1 MNQDFKVSYNALRQV
16 YGEGGY
22 SNIAINEA
30 LENEPNCSPGFV
42 RYVVKEVLRHSFA
55 LDYKIASLSKNGMR
69 GMKSKTKVLLRLG
82 IFLLDQVDSIPDGVC
97 VHEIVEL
104 AGKVNRPNKGFING
118 VLRSYLRRDKSILL
132 PAGED
137 RKSLSIQYSCH
148 ENLIRLLQDQYGNR
162 EALRILDAY
171 NQPVPVA
178 IRNNPLQ
185 RSRRQLLEK
194 LREQGVD
201 AEAAEET
208 ENGILIQSGSIIR
221 NDLFQ
226 SGGYSIQG
234 ISSQQAISALAPK
247 PGERVLDMC
256 AAPGGKTTGM
266 AELMD
271 DAGAIEAWDLH
282 PHRVE
287 LIQKNAE
294 RLGLR
299 SIQARV
305 KDGTEEDPFL
315 REQYD
320 TVLADV
326 PCSGLGTVPVKPE
339 IKLRDDSAGYPGL
352 TQIQLQLLRN
362 AWLYVKPGGRVM
374 YSTCTINQHENDGV
388 VDAFVALE
396 PSATVVEK
404 NLILPY
410 NKTGFFYTILRRPK

>member
-104 AGKVNRPNKGFING
+104 ADKVNHPNKGFING
-118 VLRSYLRRDKSILL
+118 VLRSYLRRDKNIPL

-137 RKSLSIQYSCH
+137 RKSLSVRYSCH
-148 ENLIRLLQDQYGNR
+148 ENLIRLLQEQYGNW
-162 EALRILDAY
+162 ETLRILEAY

-178 IRNNPLQ
+178 LRNNPLKQ
-185 RSRRQLLEK
+185 SRHQLLEK
-194 LREQGVD
+194 LKEQGVD
-201 AEAAEET
+201 AEAAAET
-208 ENGILIQSGSIIR
+208 ENGILIQSGSLIR
-221 NDLFQ
+221 NELFQ
-226 SGGYSIQG
+226 TGQYSIQG
-234 ISSQQAISALAPK
+234 ISSQQAISALAPR

-266 AELMD
+266 AEWME
-271 DAGAIEAWDLH
+271 DAGSIEAWDLH
-282 PHRVE
+282 LHRVE

-294 RLGLR
+294 RLGLN

-305 KDGTEEDPFL
+305 KDGTEVDVSLKE
-315 REQYD
+315 RYD
-320 TVLADV
+320 AVLADV

-374 YSTCTINQHENDGV
+374 YSTCTINRAENEGV

-396 PSATVVEK
+396 PTAAVVEK

-410 NKTGFFYTILRRPK
+410 NKTGFFYTILKKPK

>member
-1 MNQDFKVSYNALRQV
+1 MNQDFKVCYNALRQV

-55 LDYKIASLSKNGMR
+55 LDYKIAFLSKNGIR

-97 VHEIVEL
+97 VHQIVEL
-104 AGKVNRPNKGFING
+104 ADKVNRPNKGFING
-118 VLRSYLRRDKSILL
+118 VLRSYLRRDKNIPL

-137 RKSLSIQYSCH
+137 REALSIRYSCH
-148 ENLIRLLQDQYGNR
+148 ENLIQILQEQYGNQ

-171 NQPVPVA
+171 NQPALVA
-178 IRNNPLQ
+178 LRNNPMKQ
-185 RSRRQLLEK
+185 SRLQLLEK

-201 AEAAEET
+201 AAAAEET

-226 SGGYSIQG
+226 SGGYSVQG

-266 AELMD
+266 AELME
-271 DAGAIEAWDLH
+271 DAGKIDAWDLH

-299 SIQARV
+299 SIQAQV
-305 KDGTEEDPFL
+305 KDGTETDPSL
-315 REQYD
+315 KERYD
-320 TVLADV
+320 AVLADV

-352 TQIQLQLLRN
+352 TQIQLHLLRN

-374 YSTCTINQHENDGV
+374 YSTCTINRAENEDV

-396 PSATVVEK
+396 PSASVVEK

-410 NKTGFFYTILRRPK
+410 NKTGFFYTILRKPK

>member
-104 AGKVNRPNKGFING
+104 ADKVNHPNKGFING
-118 VLRSYLRRDKSILL
+118 VLRSYLRRDKNIPL

-137 RKSLSIQYSCH
+137 RKSLSVRYSCH
-148 ENLIRLLQDQYGNR
+148 ENLIRLLQEQYGNR
-162 EALRILDAY
+162 ETLRILEAY

-178 IRNNPLQ
+178 LRNNPLKQ
-185 RSRRQLLEK
+185 SRHQLLEK
-194 LREQGVD
+194 LKEQGVD
-201 AEAAEET
+201 AEAAAET
-208 ENGILIQSGSIIR
+208 ENGILIQSGSLIR
-221 NDLFQ
+221 NELFQ
-226 SGGYSIQG
+226 TGQYSIQG
-234 ISSQQAISALAPK
+234 ISSQQAISALAPR

-266 AELMD
+266 AEWME
-271 DAGAIEAWDLH
+271 DAGSIEAWDLH

-294 RLGLR
+294 RLGLS

-305 KDGTEEDPFL
+305 KDGTEVDVSLKE
-315 REQYD
+315 RYD
-320 TVLADV
+320 AVLADV

-374 YSTCTINQHENDGV
+374 YSTCTINRAENEGV

-396 PSATVVEK
+396 PTAAVVEK

-410 NKTGFFYTILRRPK
+410 NKTGFFYTILKKPK

>member
-104 AGKVNRPNKGFING
+104 ADKVNHPNKGFING
-118 VLRSYLRRDKSILL
+118 VLRSYLRRDKNIPL

-137 RKSLSIQYSCH
+137 RKSLSVRYSCH
-148 ENLIRLLQDQYGNR
+148 ENLIRLLQEQYGNR
-162 EALRILDAY
+162 ETLRILEAY

-178 IRNNPLQ
+178 LRNNPLKQ
-185 RSRRQLLEK
+185 SRHQLLEK
-194 LREQGVD
+194 LKEQGVD
-201 AEAAEET
+201 AEAAAET
-208 ENGILIQSGSIIR
+208 ENGILIQSGSLIR
-221 NDLFQ
+221 NELFQ
-226 SGGYSIQG
+226 TGQYSIQG
-234 ISSQQAISALAPK
+234 ISSQQAISALAPR

-266 AELMD
+266 AEWME
-271 DAGAIEAWDLH
+271 DAGSIEAWDLH
-282 PHRVE
+282 LHRVE

-294 RLGLR
+294 RLGLN

-305 KDGTEEDPFL
+305 KDGTEVDVSLKE
-315 REQYD
+315 RYD
-320 TVLADV
+320 AVLADV

-374 YSTCTINQHENDGV
+374 YSTCTINRAENEGV

-396 PSATVVEK
+396 PTAAVVEK

-410 NKTGFFYTILRRPK
+410 NKTGFFYTILKKPK